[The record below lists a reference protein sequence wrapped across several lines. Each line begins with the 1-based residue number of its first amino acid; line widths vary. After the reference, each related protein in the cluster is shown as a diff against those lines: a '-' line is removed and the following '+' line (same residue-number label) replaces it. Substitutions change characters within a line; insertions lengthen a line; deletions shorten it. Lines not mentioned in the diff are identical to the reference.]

1 MLPGRLPSN
10 SKEQYV
16 PVDYYRNRLLYD
28 PDSDPLIDKSRF
40 AAFSVGC
47 LFLIRELHII
57 AELVHHLHE
66 GLIALLLHPGEGASR
81 RFRNGTRK

>member
-28 PDSDPLIDKSRF
+28 PDSDPLIDKSRY
-40 AAFSVGC
+40 VE
-47 LFLIRELHII
+47 LFIRNRI
-57 AELVHHLHE
+57 
-66 GLIALLLHPGEGASR
+66 S
-81 RFRNGTRK
+81 